1 MINSTTYAIVAAT
14 FDDTGSEISVLLNEI
29 KLLYFVIIKENLISG
44 RCWQYISPMTK
55 ILTKMQFI

>member
-44 RCWQYISPMTK
+44 RC
-55 ILTKMQFI
+55 